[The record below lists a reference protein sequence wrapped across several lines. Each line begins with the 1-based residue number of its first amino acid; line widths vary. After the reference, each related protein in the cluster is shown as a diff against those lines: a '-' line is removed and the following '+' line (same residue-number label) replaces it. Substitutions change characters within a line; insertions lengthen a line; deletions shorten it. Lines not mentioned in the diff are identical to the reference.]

1 MTTSTKIVMVE
12 KISVDLALR
21 DSARE
26 FFKFIE
32 SLPSEEVLLDFR
44 DVKSISRS
52 FAHEF
57 VDRKRSSQ
65 KKITEV
71 NVPQNVR
78 KMFVVVEEPR
88 VKQPI
93 FNTRMIKAVSL

>member
-1 MTTSTKIVMVE
+1 MKE

-26 FFKFIE
+26 FFEFLE
-32 SLPSEEVLLDFR
+32 SLPSEEVVLDFK
-44 DVKSISRS
+44 DVLSISRS

-57 VDRKRSSQ
+57 VDRKRSSA
-65 KKITEV
+65 KKIREI

-78 KMFVVVEEPR
+78 KMFAVVEEPR
-88 VKQPI
+88 KKQHI
-93 FNTRMIKAVSL
+93 FNTRVIRAVSL